1 MANILKAIYQSD
13 NFKPNS
19 KTIDITVTLDGDIP
33 PSDINLYLP
42 NNGDRYQTIDNIAY
56 LPTESSAVVVCL
68 TYKFYCSFIAE
79 SGSINSNTKMQE
91 GRWEAFAK
99 VPYLV

>member
-1 MANILKAIYQSD
+1 MALVLKALYQGD

-19 KTIDITVTLDGDIP
+19 KTIEITVTLDSDIP
-33 PSDINLYLP
+33 ASDINLYLP
-42 NNGDRYQTIDNIAY
+42 NNGDKYKVIDGIAY

-68 TYKFYCSFIAE
+68 TYKYYCSFIAE
-79 SGSINSNTKMQE
+79 SGSININTTMQE
-91 GRWEAFAK
+91 GKWEAFAK